1 MDLNTVREALTPLLG
16 IILFFC
22 IVRWAYSKR
31 SARVYEEAANLPFMD
46 DDDSVP
52 GENGAV
58 EQRKM
63 I

>member
-1 MDLNTVREALTPLLG
+1 MDLNDIRGVLTPLLG
-16 IILFFC
+16 IILFLC

-31 SARVYEEAANLPFMD
+31 SAHVYEEAANLPFMD
-46 DDDSVP
+46 DDDSAP
-52 GENGAV
+52 GESGAA

>member
-1 MDLNTVREALTPLLG
+1 MDLNDVLGVLTPLLG
-16 IILFFC
+16 ITLFFC
-22 IVRWAYSKR
+22 VVRWAYSRR

-52 GENGAV
+52 NERGAA

-63 I
+63 V